1 MKPEP
6 EVTLAELFELTGEQ
20 LPEDWQLVL
29 SLWRGEI
36 GVYLV
41 SPDGDRVERD
51 KEQEDMNVVEMILDC
66 VNFARDCDGLMPV
79 EFKGIGGET

>member
-20 LPEDWQLVL
+20 LPEDWQLVCRL
-29 SLWRGEI
+29 SLAEI
-36 GVYLV
+36 DLYLV
-41 SPDGDRVERD
+41 SPDGNRVDR
-51 KEQEDMNVVEMILDC
+51 EQEDMNFVEMIVDL
-66 VNFARDCDGLMPV
+66 VNHARDSDGLMPV